1 MSTLQM
7 QWYIYALQEIE
18 FAMFLAGAPNLK
30 YARWKVFLAICAGEV
45 LVTVPLIPAWDV
57 PGIMPV
63 RAALLFLCYFL
74 VAWVTVGDTKWQRG
88 KLVLYLFLT
97 SIFADLTSTLM
108 IAGVQRLLGISV
120 AEQIMT
126 NKFLLGNEARLFG
139 AMLFNINF
147 MGLGSIFLA
156 FYQRIERSVRWR
168 MVWMLLLLTASQ
180 DALLAGMM
188 FFCADA
194 LKEYFLFYTAGT
206 ILLSVTALY
215 FVYRTLDGAVEA
227 MDSKREL
234 EQLKL
239 RQDMDYRYY
248 QLAQASTAQMSAFRH
263 DFRNQIQVAYA
274 VAERDPARAARLLG
288 ELEEHLDQTR
298 QISYCENPIVNALLA
313 IKSEEAREAGFEME
327 IRASVGQ
334 WRLAETELTS
344 LFANLLDNAIEG
356 SRRSGQTGGTI
367 TVQAAQ
373 RKGFYLVQVE
383 NPCAPDALHTGK
395 TSKTDRE
402 NHGLGL
408 GILREIAR
416 RHHGSLET
424 RMENGR
430 FIALMTLEP
439 ERGED

>member
-30 YARWKVFLAICAGEV
+30 YARWKVFLVVFAGEI
-45 LVTVPLIPAWDV
+45 L
-57 PGIMPV
+57 
-63 RAALLFLCYFL
+63 AALPFIRIWDMPWVMPIRGVLFFLCYFL
-74 VAWVTVGDTKWQRG
+74 AIWLMFSDTRQR
-88 KLVLYLFLT
+88 KLELLLYLLIAM
-97 SIFADLTSTLM
+97 IFADILSAVM
-108 IAGVQRLLGISV
+108 AVGVQMLRDAAV
-120 AEQIMT
+120 AERVVASVFVEGSET
-126 NKFLLGNEARLFG
+126 KLYG
-139 AMLFNINF
+139 AVLFNINF

-156 FYQRIERSVRWR
+156 FYQRIERSVRGR
-168 MVWMLLLLTASQ
+168 MIWMLLLLTASQ

-188 FFCADA
+188 FFCSDA

-248 QLAQASTAQMSAFRH
+248 QLAQASAAQMSAFRH
-263 DFRNQIQVAYA
+263 DFRNQLQVAYA
-274 VAERDPARAARLLG
+274 VAERDPARAVRLLG

-313 IKSEEAREAGFEME
+313 IKSEEARTAGFEME

-334 WRLAETELTS
+334 WRLSETELTS

-367 TVQAAQ
+367 AVQAAQ
-373 RKGFYLVQVE
+373 QKGFYLVQVE
-383 NPCAPDALHTGK
+383 NPCAPDALHAGK
-395 TSKTDRE
+395 TSKADRE

-408 GILREIAR
+408 DILRKIAR
-416 RHHGSLET
+416 QHHGSLET
-424 RMENGR
+424 RVENGR
-430 FIALMTLEP
+430 FIALMTLES
-439 ERGED
+439 ERGEG